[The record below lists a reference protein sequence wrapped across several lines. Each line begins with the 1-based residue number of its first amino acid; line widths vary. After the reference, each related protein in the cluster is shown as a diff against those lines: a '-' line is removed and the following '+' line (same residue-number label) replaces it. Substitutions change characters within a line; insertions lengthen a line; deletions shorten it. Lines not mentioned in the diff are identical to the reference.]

1 MRLRATK
8 LAIIFAFALAS
19 YAALRATP
27 NAAAAFE
34 PAQQRRTQTR
44 RTQTRTQRA
53 ATQRTDYTRFQ
64 HSTEAHRRA
73 CDSCHKFPSPNWKE
87 VRKGDEAIPDVTRQ
101 PEHES
106 CLGCH
111 RTQFFA
117 RERPQP
123 RICAVCHVGVTPK
136 DQARKPFPNPPE
148 HFFQTPQSSDFASD
162 FVVGFPHDK
171 HLELVGSL
179 DGERRGEGVR
189 FVTAAYG
196 PVARRAAQET
206 DPKSCGVCHQT
217 YQPQGESADEYATQ
231 PPLNLG
237 LRFWLKKGTFKTSP
251 NHAYCF
257 TCHSQDGGLELTANN
272 CAGCHKLA
280 PQGLAADFDP
290 RLAASMNA
298 DGYAVSRWRV
308 RHSAG
313 AFRHGADAHA
323 DLACT
328 TCHDAAKI
336 DMLDP
341 KTTRVSLE
349 ACATC
354 HVTESSDEGG
364 ALNVETDRRK
374 ANASFQCTKCHVVY
388 GRAPVP
394 ETHAKAVA
402 AAK

>member
-1 MRLRATK
+1 MRHRAAK
-8 LAIIFAFALAS
+8 LAIILAAVFAA
-19 YAALRATP
+19 YAAAHTAPTATATVTP
-27 NAAAAFE
+27 AHATTAAAE
-34 PAQQRRTQTR
+34 PARQRRTQTR
-44 RTQTRTQRA
+44 RAPTRRA
-53 ATQRTDYTRFQ
+53 ATVRNDYTRFQ
-64 HSTEAHRRA
+64 HSTQAHQRA
-73 CDSCHKFPSPNWKE
+73 CDSCHKFPSPDWKE
-87 VRKGDEAIPDVTRQ
+87 ARKGDEAVPDVTRQ
-101 PEHES
+101 PEHDS

-123 RICAVCHVGVTPK
+123 RICAVCHVNVTPK

-148 HFFQTPQSSDFASD
+148 SFFRTPQSRDFASD
-162 FVVGFPHDK
+162 FVVAFPHDK
-171 HLELVGSL
+171 HLELVGASGG
-179 DGERRGEGVR
+179 DGRGSGVR

-217 YQPQGESADEYATQ
+217 YQPQGKSADEYATQ

-251 NHAYCF
+251 DHAYCF

-280 PQGLAADFDP
+280 PKGPAADFDP
-290 RLAASMNA
+290 QLAASMNA
-298 DGYAVSRWRV
+298 DGYAVSRWRA

-328 TCHDAAKI
+328 TCHDAAK
-336 DMLDP
+336 
-341 KTTRVSLE
+341 
-349 ACATC
+349 
-354 HVTESSDEGG
+354 
-364 ALNVETDRRK
+364 
-374 ANASFQCTKCHVVY
+374 
-388 GRAPVP
+388 
-394 ETHAKAVA
+394 
-402 AAK
+402 